1 MHSMS
6 ITAGPAAATAAP
18 SAAAAGSE
26 GLPAVATAGSA
37 GRGWV
42 AGIALMTASGT
53 SASLGAAI
61 AAQAFPVLGPVGVVA
76 VRQWVASSIMLATI
90 RPRAWRFT
98 RRQWGLI
105 LPLALVYATM
115 NVGLYVAIS
124 RIGLGLAVTLEFLG
138 PLSVAL
144 LASRRAID
152 LGCAVVAG
160 AAVVV
165 LGRPQPSTD
174 YVGMALALMAAA
186 GWACYILLN
195 RVNGRIFRGAE
206 GSAVAI
212 SLSALLYIP
221 AGIWMLG
228 THSVTG
234 PAIVRAA
241 VAGLMCT
248 IVPMVFDVRAL
259 KKVPPRFYG
268 VFMSI
273 NPVISALCGL
283 AVLGQHLGVTEWAAI
298 AAIVMANAV
307 SIAARDG
314 RGGDGRPS
322 RPSERDGLGACGVSG
337 QGQHAR
343 V

>member
-1 MHSMS
+1 MS
-6 ITAGPAAATAAP
+6 ITAGPAAAAATTAR
-18 SAAAAGSE
+18 AGTM
-26 GLPAVATAGSA
+26 AVATGGSA
-37 GRGWV
+37 GRGWA
-42 AGIALMTASGT
+42 AGIALMTGSGT

-76 VRQWVASSIMLATI
+76 VRQWVASSVMLATV
-90 RPRAWRFT
+90 RPKAWRFT

-105 LPLALVYATM
+105 LPLAVVYATM

-152 LGCAVVAG
+152 LGCAIVAG

-174 YVGMALALMAAA
+174 YVGMALALLAAV

-195 RVNGRIFRGAE
+195 RVNGRLFQGAE

-234 PAIVRAA
+234 PAIARAA

-259 KKVPPRFYG
+259 KKVPTRFYG
-268 VFMSI
+268 IFMSI
-273 NPVISALCGL
+273 NPVISALCG
-283 AVLGQHLGVTEWAAI
+283 VLVLRQHLGVTEWAAI
-298 AAIVMANAV
+298 AAIVTANAV
-307 SIAARDG
+307 SIAARSQ
-314 RGGDGRPS
+314 P
-322 RPSERDGLGACGVSG
+322 V
-337 QGQHAR
+337 
-343 V
+343 

>member
-1 MHSMS
+1 
-6 ITAGPAAATAAP
+6 
-18 SAAAAGSE
+18 
-26 GLPAVATAGSA
+26 
-37 GRGWV
+37 
-42 AGIALMTASGT
+42 
-53 SASLGAAI
+53 
-61 AAQAFPVLGPVGVVA
+61 
-76 VRQWVASSIMLATI
+76 
-90 RPRAWRFT
+90 
-98 RRQWGLI
+98 

-152 LGCAVVAG
+152 LGCAIVAG
-160 AAVVV
+160 AAVVA

-195 RVNGRIFRGAE
+195 RVNGRIFQGAE

-228 THSVTG
+228 THPVTG
-234 PAIVRAA
+234 AAIARAA

-259 KKVPPRFYG
+259 KKVPPRFYSI
-268 VFMSI
+268 FMSI
-273 NPVISALCGL
+273 NPVISALCGVM
-283 AVLGQHLGVTEWAAI
+283 VLGQHLGVTEWAAI
-298 AAIVMANAV
+298 AAIVTANAV
-307 SIAARDG
+307 AIAAAPG
-314 RGGDGRPS
+314 SPS
-322 RPSERDGLGACGVSG
+322 
-337 QGQHAR
+337 AR
-343 V
+343 S